1 MVWLDIGTLVV
12 IGGIKGMMKM
22 ELNKEIKEIFDKFQG
37 GYYYYS
43 DTCRNVEFVVETDYH
58 CNDSRVSVN
67 DEGINFHASIELRN
81 GGTHIIFSDGN
92 KYVQGHYNLASE
104 EIVNVVQ
111 KIIVD
116 YKHHFEEN
124 GFNAEIYN
132 DEMCSVYGDATVS
145 VSYIKDVKNPD
156 DFEKGHLKKL
166 DDMKRIVNE
175 EVKLFWVD

>member
-43 DTCRNVEFVVETDYH
+43 DTCRNVEFVVETDYY
-58 CNDSRVSVN
+58 CNDSRILVT
-67 DEGINFHASIELRN
+67 DKGINLHASIELRN
-81 GGTHIIFSDGN
+81 GGTHIVFSDGK
-92 KYVQGHYNLASE
+92 KYLEGHHELASKN
-104 EIVNVVQ
+104 IIDTVQ

-116 YKHHFEEN
+116 YKHHLEEN
-124 GFNAEIYN
+124 GFNVENYD
-132 DEMCSVYGDATVS
+132 DEMCSVLGDATVS
-145 VSYIKDVKNPD
+145 VSYIRDTKNPE

-166 DDMKRIVNE
+166 DDMNRIVNE
-175 EVKLFWVD
+175 EVKLFWID